1 MNGSIWTIL
10 LEMPGQCI
18 YSLYEIL
25 ICLNACKAMIMIQ
38 DFLYCVISNINVA
51 RQTGVARKLILES
64 AALLFLRNISIQVAL
79 RNIFQPILGTFIK
92 KGPRTKFIKQMLPC
106 FFFEIL
112 SSWRSA
118 KYVKYIHRNLLP
130 CFSSLRGWQCKIYI
144 FHLFPNKQLGEH
156 IWKLHQDAVY
166 KLRKGWRALLKIW
179 GCQPKFKSR
188 IQKF

>member
-1 MNGSIWTIL
+1 MIGSIWTIL

-79 RNIFQPILGTFIK
+79 RNIIRPKLGTSIK
-92 KGPRTKFIKQMLPC
+92 KGPRTKFMKQMLPC
-106 FFFEIL
+106 FSPKFYLHEEVQNMSNIFTEICCL
-112 SSWRSA
+112 AFPHCADDSA
-118 KYVKYIHRNLLP
+118 KYTYFTYFPINNLENIYGN
-130 CFSSLRGWQCKIYI
+130 CTKMQCTNI
-144 FHLFPNKQLGEH
+144 
-156 IWKLHQDAVY
+156 
-166 KLRKGWRALLKIW
+166 
-179 GCQPKFKSR
+179 
-188 IQKF
+188 